1 MLKNMLKSL
10 RVNVP
15 SLSRKL
21 SRKPHTSDEHRDFEI
36 QGDYVIMRHRNNI
49 CCRKLLLVEN
59 ISETLADMGV
69 ADLLHYL
76 RGYFK
81 TLNLGF
87 PLEIR
92 TYVVPID
99 KDEYLKVLEK
109 RISTLEIMLES
120 NPSAVNVRKKLQHL
134 RKVRD
139 TIVKDGIPPIS
150 MIALLVVEACG
161 EDIKQATE
169 ELERRCRIVR
179 NTFSSLGI
187 RVSPVKGIRKHF
199 IRRLFF
205 RCSPWPRG
213 NGIAGLSLKFAGL
226 RTFAS
231 AATTLLYPFIISS
244 TALTTTSSKGIYLG
258 KDPDSGERVFWDIS
272 KSLSPHVLVV
282 GPTGSGKTEFLA
294 VLVSRLLSFFG
305 KGSIILDIK
314 GEYPLR
320 LERHGVPFKHY
331 VLGEDLELNLNGLSK
346 LYPKRLCSGVLTDVI
361 VKSYELL
368 NKKEMVSAIYRG
380 IEYSLNI
387 GCQDLLDCLRQYVES
402 YEEPYITYAVSR
414 IVSEVKS
421 VSTGSGASLSS
432 LMLEAL
438 HGGLREVVVLDESK
452 IASSSRNLVNLAIC
466 YMSSAVK
473 ASIQAS
479 RPSARPFHFKT
490 ALVLDE
496 GWLYIQKLTEEV
508 SSLMRLG
515 RSYGVMVCIATQS
528 IDDLRVLG
536 SGVTNNLGLL
546 VAMAS
551 PDPGYW
557 ESLTGFMHFPL
568 REIQRFTTLLGR
580 GEGIVR
586 ISPDPR
592 PRAVSFKS

>member
-1 MLKNMLKSL
+1 MLKDILKAL
-10 RVNVP
+10 RARVRVLDKKIPKRAHAGNE
-15 SLSRKL
+15 SQA
-21 SRKPHTSDEHRDFEI
+21 FEI
-36 QGDYVIMRHRNNI
+36 QGDHIILRLKDKV
-49 CCRKLLLVEN
+49 CCRKLLLIEN
-59 ISETLADMGV
+59 ISGTLADMGV

-92 TYVVPID
+92 TYVVPTD
-99 KDEYLKVLEK
+99 RDEYLKELEK
-109 RISTLEIMLES
+109 HISTLEIMLES

-134 RKVRD
+134 KKVRD

-150 MIALLVVEACG
+150 MVALMIVEACG
-161 EDIKQATE
+161 EDLEQTLE

-187 RVSPVKGIRKHF
+187 RVGPVGRLRRRF
-199 IRRLFF
+199 LLRLFF
-205 RCSPWPRG
+205 RRDPWPRG
-213 NGIAGLSLKFAGL
+213 DGITKLTLRIAGL
-226 RTFAS
+226 RTFAG
-231 AATTLLYPFIISS
+231 AATSLLYPFIISS
-244 TALTTTSSKGIYLG
+244 TALATASSKGIYLG
-258 KDPDSGERVFWDIS
+258 KDPDSGEGIFWDAS

-294 VLVSRLLSFFG
+294 LLVSRLLSFFG

-314 GEYPLR
+314 GEYPSR
-320 LERHGVPFKHY
+320 LERRGVPFKHY
-331 VLGEDLELNLNGLSK
+331 VLGEDLELNLHDLSR
-346 LYPKRLCSGVLTDVI
+346 LYPKRLRPGILTDVI

-368 NKKEMVSAIYRG
+368 SKRELVSAVYRG
-380 IEYSLNI
+380 VEYSLNVE
-387 GCQDLLDCLRQYVES
+387 CQDILDCLRQYVES
-402 YEEPYITYAVSR
+402 YEEPYVTYVISR
-414 IVSEVKS
+414 VASEIKS
-421 VSTGSGASLSS
+421 VYPGTGVSLTS
-432 LMLEAL
+432 LLLEAL
-438 HGGLREVVVLDESK
+438 SGNLREVAVLDGSK
-452 IASSSRNLVNLAIC
+452 LASSSRNLVNLAIC
-466 YMSSAVK
+466 YMSSVIRAVIQSSK
-473 ASIQAS
+473 PSIK
-479 RPSARPFHFKT
+479 PFRFRT

-496 GWLYIQKLTEEV
+496 GWLYVQRLTEEV

-528 IDDLRVLG
+528 VDDLRVLG

-557 ESLTGFMHFPL
+557 ESLTGFMHFPS

-592 PRAVSFKS
+592 PRVVSFKS